1 MHKLGDSPFHGFVSN
16 CGAHHFGSRPEPL
29 LFRTMKSPQAC
40 RRLAAGQWGA
50 IARRQALAE
59 GMSRRQI
66 DGCLASSEWRIELP
80 AIYALADFP
89 RSWWQRAKAA
99 ELWAGQGGA
108 LSGGSAA
115 FVWAFEG
122 FGPGPI
128 ELSTSRYL
136 RSAQLL
142 VHRVRPWME
151 GEIVAHRGLRVTGA
165 ERTIADLA
173 GTLDPQGLEGL
184 VDEALRR
191 RCTSER
197 DLVKYIAAYG
207 GRGPRG
213 AARLH
218 AVLSERVGAPTESR
232 LETLLARL
240 FRSSSLPQ
248 PVRQHPIICDGR
260 FVARVDFAWPQYRVA
275 VEAQSRT
282 HHADKT
288 SFERDLARMNALTHA
303 LWSVLYITWDDGHR
317 RPRETL
323 KLVER
328 ALRQAGLR

>member
-29 LFRTMKSPQAC
+29 LCRTMKSPQAC

-173 GTLDPQGLEGL
+173 GTLDPQGLECL

-191 RCTSER
+191 RCT
-197 DLVKYIAAYG
+197 
-207 GRGPRG
+207 
-213 AARLH
+213 
-218 AVLSERVGAPTESR
+218 
-232 LETLLARL
+232 
-240 FRSSSLPQ
+240 
-248 PVRQHPIICDGR
+248 
-260 FVARVDFAWPQYRVA
+260 
-275 VEAQSRT
+275 
-282 HHADKT
+282 T
-288 SFERDLARMNALTHA
+288 SG
-303 LWSVLYITWDDGHR
+303 TW
-317 RPRETL
+317 
-323 KLVER
+323 
-328 ALRQAGLR
+328 

>member
-1 MHKLGDSPFHGFVSN
+1 MKL
-16 CGAHHFGSRPEPL
+16 
-29 LFRTMKSPQAC
+29 PQAC
-40 RRLAAGQWGA
+40 RLLASEQWGA

-66 DGCLASSEWRIELP
+66 DRRLASCEWRIELP
-80 AIYALADFP
+80 AVYALTDFP

-115 FVWAFEG
+115 FVWAFDE
-122 FGPGPI
+122 FGPGPV
-128 ELSTSRYL
+128 ELSSSRYL
-136 RSAQLL
+136 RSADLL
-142 VHRVRPWME
+142 IHRVRPWME
-151 GEIVAHRGLRVTGA
+151 GEVVTHRGLRITAV

-173 GTLDPQGLEGL
+173 AAQDPQGLEGV

-191 RCTSER
+191 RCTTEK
-197 DLVKYIAAYG
+197 DLAAYLAG
-207 GRGPRG
+207 FNGRGPHG
-213 AARLH
+213 SARLH
-218 AVLSERVGAPTESR
+218 QVLSDRVVGAAPESR
-232 LETLLARL
+232 LETMLARL

-248 PVRQHPIICDGR
+248 PVRQHPIVHEGR
-260 FVARVDFAWPQYRVA
+260 FVARVDFAWPEYRVA

-282 HHADKT
+282 HHADKS

-303 LWSVLYITWDDGHR
+303 LWSVLYVTWDDGHR

-323 KLVER
+323 RLVEK

>member
-1 MHKLGDSPFHGFVSN
+1 MLIMKL
-16 CGAHHFGSRPEPL
+16 
-29 LFRTMKSPQAC
+29 TQAC
-40 RRLAAGQWGA
+40 RRLASEQWGA

-66 DGCLASSEWRIELP
+66 DRCLASNEWRIELP

-122 FGPGPI
+122 FRPGPV
-128 ELSTSRYL
+128 ELSSSRYL
-136 RSAQLL
+136 RSTELL

-151 GEIVAHRGLRVTGA
+151 GEVVTHRGLRITAV

-173 GTLDPQGLEGL
+173 AALDPQGIEGV

-191 RCTSER
+191 RCTNEKE
-197 DLVKYIAAYG
+197 LAAYLACFN
-207 GRGPRG
+207 GRGPHGSPRLRQVLSDRVLG
-213 AARLH
+213 AA
-218 AVLSERVGAPTESR
+218 PESR
-232 LETLLARL
+232 LETMLARL
-240 FRSSSLPQ
+240 FRTSSLPQ
-248 PVRQHPIICDGR
+248 PVRQHPIVCDGR
-260 FVARVDFAWPQYRVA
+260 FVARVDFAWPEYRVA

-282 HHADKT
+282 HHADKS

-303 LWSVLYITWDDGHR
+303 LWSVLYVTWDDGHR

-323 KLVER
+323 DMVER
-328 ALRQAGLR
+328 GLRQAGLR